1 MWWKRMDREGKR
13 EEEER
18 KRKEEEAKRRAHVK
32 RWLSTKKEKLKQ
44 KTSTKQRL
52 GSMGPGEGGDI
63 PQNIL
68 KLDQHPET
76 SILLGG
82 GATDTGEQSPGFVE
96 GVGEVTNTDNTIC
109 ERSQPSNYQHVIF
122 EHHQEI
128 GTDKTA
134 AVNEVSLGASESESI
149 LQSIS
154 Q

>member
-1 MWWKRMDREGKR
+1 
-13 EEEER
+13 
-18 KRKEEEAKRRAHVK
+18 
-32 RWLSTKKEKLKQ
+32 
-44 KTSTKQRL
+44 
-52 GSMGPGEGGDI
+52 MGPGEGGDI
-63 PQNIL
+63 PLNIL

-82 GATDTGEQSPGFVE
+82 GATDTWEQSPGFVE